1 MGSLYSKCR
10 QALAPSKI
18 VISLKTSVSG
28 RFKFEFELKIMVPE
42 EGLVWGLCTQSAVRL
57 LPIQDCDIFKNKCKW
72 EV

>member
-28 RFKFEFELKIMVPE
+28 RFEFELKIMVPE
-42 EGLVWGLCTQSAVRL
+42 EGLEPSPSCEDWILSPAR
-57 LPIQDCDIFKNKCKW
+57 LPIPPLRQCLLSCAYK
-72 EV
+72 